1 MNITSDSNPKSFAS
15 GIGGANAKPV
25 EIRATLPNLELELKP
40 FRATSSSQISEL
52 FVKGNSKRICYIL
65 ERPYT
70 GRNTRDN
77 PATPAINE
85 SEAIMPGRYEITW
98 SWSPAFKQAMMILLD
113 VPGRSGIRIH
123 VGNKPSDVKG
133 CLAPGVSASE
143 NMVASSLVALE
154 ALVNLVLPHMLK
166 GGRVFIDIKR

>member
-1 MNITSDSNPKSFAS
+1 MSTPKDNILKNIGDIESNAR
-15 GIGGANAKPV
+15 PV
-25 EIRATLPNLELELKP
+25 EIRPTVANIEFELKP

-52 FVKGNSKRICYIL
+52 FVKGESKRFCYIL

-77 PATPAINE
+77 PATPEINE
-85 SEAIMPGRYEITW
+85 SESIMPGRYEITW

-123 VGNKPSDVKG
+123 VANRPSELKG
-133 CLAPGVSASE
+133 CLAPGLAAGE
-143 NMVASSLVALE
+143 NMVASSLKALE
-154 ALVNLVLPHMLK
+154 ALVNFVLPHMLR
-166 GGRVFIDIKR
+166 GGKVFINIQR